1 MSFYDEPFDPTS
13 DKGAKLMEIALLGF
27 EDKAPLKLF
36 VAGLG
41 VAPSDINW
49 DQSVRKIW
57 GEALTAI
64 AAAHRVR
71 DFLLAAKADE
81 NYAAGRDDII
91 AFIAV
96 CDAESAV
103 GVVAAPPTLG
113 ELARTTLVGL
123 RPFVNRVQLRD
134 NLVSLF
140 DPDGARTMVVGG
152 PRSSGRSYTWVLASH
167 VARRF
172 GGIDTKLID
181 LSTFTDAQATPVDV
195 ARMIAGSMEWTDWP
209 NLADID
215 PTAQDATNA
224 RILRPQLVNR
234 LSGLDPA
241 CLFFDGLDGSNL
253 TEATVQFV
261 GDIAAAAG
269 NDELGECRV
278 VLLAFDRAIP
288 NPNVEPFVLREPPL
302 ADIPLAEV
310 TSYFQQVA
318 TEAHTVLTDAQ
329 AAELVAALFG
339 SPAPDPVPMSAIRA
353 KAAEL
358 SAAARGLKG
367 GA

>member
-13 DKGAKLMEIALLGF
+13 AKGAKLMELALIGF

-36 VAGLG
+36 VAALG
-41 VAPSDINW
+41 VAPTDINW
-49 DQSVRKIW
+49 DQSVKKVW

-64 AAAHRVR
+64 AALHRIR

-96 CDAESAV
+96 CDAESAA
-103 GVVAAPPTLG
+103 GVVAAPPTLH

-152 PRSSGRSYTWVLASH
+152 PRFSGRSYTWVLASH

-172 GGIDTKLID
+172 SGMDTKLID
-181 LSTFTDAQATPVDV
+181 LTTFTDAQATPVDV
-195 ARMIAGSMEWTDWP
+195 ARMIADSLEWTDWP
-209 NLADID
+209 KPADID

-234 LSGLDPA
+234 LSGLGPV

-253 TEATVQFV
+253 TEATVEFV
-261 GDIAAAAG
+261 ADIAAAAG

-288 NPNVEPFVLREPPL
+288 NPNVDPFVLREPPL
-302 ADIPLAEV
+302 ADIPLTEV

-318 TEAHTVLTDAQ
+318 KEAHTALTDTQ
-329 AAELVAALFG
+329 AAELVVTVFG
-339 SPAPDPVPMSAIRA
+339 SPAPDPVPISTIRA
-353 KAAEL
+353 NATKL